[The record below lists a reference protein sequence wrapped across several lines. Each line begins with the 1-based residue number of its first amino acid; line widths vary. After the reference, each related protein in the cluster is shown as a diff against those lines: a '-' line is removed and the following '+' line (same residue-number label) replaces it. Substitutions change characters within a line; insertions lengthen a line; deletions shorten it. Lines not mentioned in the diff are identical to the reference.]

1 MTKDNQELY
10 IQFLRDIS
18 AGDGSM
24 NVLSEALQGVAYMYH
39 VSGIEAE
46 ILGLDEADRKI
57 LTLLERQNTDPV
69 GEPVKLIF
77 ESEMIPT
84 IVIYVYAAETPFT
97 DDEKEELE
105 MYAINCGL
113 VLQKYK
119 IAGMI

>member
-1 MTKDNQELY
+1 MTRDNQDLY
-10 IQFLRDIS
+10 LQFLRDIS

-24 NVLSEALQGVAYMYH
+24 SVLSEALQGVAYIYH

-46 ILGLDEADRKI
+46 IIGYDEKDRKI
-57 LTLLERQNTDPV
+57 LTLLERASVDPV
-69 GEPVKLIF
+69 GEPVKIIF

-84 IVIYVYAAETPFT
+84 IVIYVYAAENPFT
-97 DDEKEELE
+97 DEEKEELE